1 MPSSFILVD
10 CTWSEFGEYSSCSV
24 SCGQGIQT
32 SVKLLDHTGQ
42 NGGKPCE
49 EDSNILRNTKICSN
63 PKCKGSK
70 IIGNTINDGFKLIE
84 LIYNSII

>member
-49 EDSNILRNTKICSN
+49 EDSNILESLDSRAVA
-63 PKCKGSK
+63 
-70 IIGNTINDGFKLIE
+70 TILRGLADAADNWGHNE
-84 LIYNSII
+84 L